1 MITVISKKIAEFLCS
16 KNIIEKDKKEVY
28 QYGYEVLVSGLTGF
42 IIVLVLGLFMN
53 RFVDSLL
60 FLAVFVPVRQLTGG
74 YHADSYLKCNIVF
87 TAVYLIVM
95 LVSETMKLEISLLY
109 MGIMLVLYILAVY
122 EYAPMENPDK
132 PLDADQKRINRKT
145 ALAVSVILSVTA
157 VIVYLFDQK
166 TAIVMMMTLFS
177 IACLLFYEKM
187 KKTHIKK

>member
-42 IIVLVLGLFMN
+42 IIVLVLGLFMK

-87 TAVYLIVM
+87 TIVYLIVM

-109 MGIMLVLYILAVY
+109 MGIMLMLYILAVY
-122 EYAPMENPDK
+122 EYAPMENPNK

-157 VIVYLFDQK
+157 MIVYLFDQK

-187 KKTHIKK
+187 KKAHIKK